1 LGLDKE
7 GYELKVNTDKI
18 EVLKANT
25 GEVLDNLGKMHATLN
40 EMREAYGYE
49 RIEAEW
55 ADKPLL
61 PMGLQFGNEYDY
73 DISE

>member
-1 LGLDKE
+1 
-7 GYELKVNTDKI
+7 
-18 EVLKANT
+18 
-25 GEVLDNLGKMHATLN
+25 MHATLN